1 MAILG
6 QEVAEPVELYLVVL
20 IVLIAL
26 TAMVFI
32 ERWMGE

>member
-20 IVLIAL
+20 IVLVTLA
-26 TAMVFI
+26 AMVFI
-32 ERWMGE
+32 ERWLGE